1 MFLKRISSGSMY
13 DSKQSLQGPEEI
25 YKKESESK
33 MKYNSKAKLTRFDFF
48 RSMSDDLKARKSRDI
63 SEEFIKNS
71 FKVTQL
77 EEI

>member
-48 RSMSDDLKARKSRDI
+48 RSMS
-63 SEEFIKNS
+63 
-71 FKVTQL
+71 
-77 EEI
+77 